1 MTKFFITLLLFN
13 LSIFSE
19 SINPRS
25 ITFIN
30 EKTEEYQLG
39 LAVEILRESKSS
51 TFEQV
56 KLSDKFE
63 ESKQLIPNYGF
74 TKDVFWVRFI
84 LENHS
89 NKNEWYL
96 FLSYP
101 LLDKVEFYEK
111 DKFTKNW
118 KVQKVGDSYP
128 FDKREF
134 DDRGFVFPVNL
145 EKNKKYIY
153 YFKIESEGTMQ
164 FPIFVYSPKKFL
176 VHREKEEFAFGSYYG
191 ILFVLVVYNLILL
204 FMLKDI
210 GYLYYLLYVINYGAS
225 QSILNGLAFQ
235 YLWPNLPYWA
245 NISLPCLGGFAL
257 FWGIQ
262 FTRNFLN
269 TKKNTPLLDKF
280 LIVLM
285 VLMILLMISSFVF
298 SYYLNIYFLASLVI
312 SFAIAIFSVSIVC
325 WDRGYKPARYFI
337 IAWVSLLFGVGIF
350 SFKGLGILPTNLF
363 TEYGLQVGSAVEM
376 CLLSLGLAYKINLI
390 NLEKSKAERRAS
402 KYLEESQEAK
412 LVSARMEVE
421 LLKSNIHP
429 HFLLNSINATIV
441 WLDEDP
447 ANAKKLL
454 TALSEELHYI
464 LKLSNKK
471 TIFISEEIS
480 ICKRYLEI
488 MSLRKDV
495 KFSFKTEGIS
505 GKELIPPIALHTL
518 VENGVTHGYPGRKSG
533 EFILRKKTEG
543 KKTRYILFN
552 DGLPVESSR
561 ESSGTGI
568 KYIKS
573 RLEEAFSGRWE
584 FYSKSAKN
592 GWESCITIQT

>member
-1 MTKFFITLLLFN
+1 MLSI
-13 LSIFSE
+13 LSIFSDK
-19 SINPRS
+19 INPRS
-25 ITFIN
+25 ITVLT
-30 EKTEEYQLG
+30 EKLDEYPLG
-39 LAVEILRESKSS
+39 LALEIFRESKALP
-51 TFEQV
+51 FELV
-56 KLSDKFE
+56 KVNGTFE
-63 ESKQLIPNYGF
+63 ESKQLIPNFGF
-74 TKDVFWVRFI
+74 TKDVFWVRFA

-89 NKNEWYL
+89 KAKEWYL
-96 FLSYP
+96 HLSYP

-111 DKFTKNW
+111 DASTQNW
-118 KVQKVGDSYP
+118 KIQKVGDSYP
-128 FDKREF
+128 FSKREF
-134 DDRGFVFPVNL
+134 SDRSFVFPLSL
-145 EKNKKYIY
+145 EKNKTTVF
-153 YFKIESEGTMQ
+153 YFRIESEGTMQ
-164 FPIFVYSPKKFL
+164 FPLIVYSPKKFL
-176 VHREKEEFAFGSYYG
+176 VHRVKEEFAFGIYYG

-235 YLWPNLPYWA
+235 YLWPNSPYWA

-269 TKKNTPLLDKF
+269 TKKNTPLLDKL

-285 VLMILLMISSFVF
+285 GCMGLMMLSSFIF
-298 SYYLNIYFLASLVI
+298 SYYFNIYLLASLVI
-312 SFAIAIFSVSIVC
+312 SFAISIFIVSIVC

-350 SFKGLGILPTNLF
+350 SFKGLGILPTNMF

-376 CLLSLGLAYKINLI
+376 CLLSLGLAYKITLI
-390 NLEKSKAERRAS
+390 NQDRAKAERRAS

-429 HFLLNSINATIV
+429 HFLLNSINATII

-454 TALSEELHYI
+454 SALSQELHYI

-471 TIFISEEIS
+471 TIFISEEIQ

-495 KFSFKTEGIS
+495 KFNFRTEGIS

-533 EFILRKKTEG
+533 EFLLTKKQDG

-552 DGLPVESSR
+552 DGLPVESSK
-561 ESSGTGI
+561 ETSGTGI

-573 RLEEAFSGRWE
+573 RLEEAFSGKWE
-584 FYSKSAKN
+584 FYSKPVRG
-592 GWESCITIQT
+592 GWESCITILS